1 MKANSLHGDLAIDL
15 LSGHVE
21 RSLPQVQPGSYG
33 RATDHIDHS
42 LNSALNTTNTSGEQQ
57 PQASRLHPPKCCEK
71 AVRIRQQNTSE
82 KTCTNLAT
90 EHHFIGF
97 SKDVFRR
104 RPPSIFRG
112 CQADVL
118 TFPEQENGAQNG
130 NFVHGHFFK
139 IPSRQDVQFFYRPR
153 SVGKCTAGEFWG
165 CKQLLLTQLSLHNT
179 NTEFDCS
186 VQG

>member
-1 MKANSLHGDLAIDL
+1 MKANSVHGDLAIDI

-33 RATDHIDHS
+33 RAADHIDHT
-42 LNSALNTTNTSGEQQ
+42 LNSALSTTNTSGEQQ

-71 AVRIRQQNTSE
+71 AVRIRQQNTGE

-97 SKDVFRR
+97 SKGVFRR
-104 RPPSIFRG
+104 RPPAIFRG
-112 CQADVL
+112 CQTGIL
-118 TFPEQENGAQNG
+118 TFPEQESGAKND
-130 NFVHGHFFK
+130 NSVHGHFFK
-139 IPSRQDVQFFYRPR
+139 MPSRQDDQFFGRT
-153 SVGKCTAGEFWG
+153 GAAGENKVGDFWVFTRLV
-165 CKQLLLTQLSLHNT
+165 QLMHSNTITQ
-179 NTEFDCS
+179 FDYS